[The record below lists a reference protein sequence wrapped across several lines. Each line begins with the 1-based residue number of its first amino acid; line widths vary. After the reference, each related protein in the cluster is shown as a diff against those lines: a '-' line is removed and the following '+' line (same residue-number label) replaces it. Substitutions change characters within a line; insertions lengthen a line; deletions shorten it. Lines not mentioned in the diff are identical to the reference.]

1 MKDIIIGSHVNMS
14 GTELLVGSVKSALS
28 FNANTFM
35 FYTGAPQNTIR
46 KDISLFKIN
55 ESKENQNKLDSSN
68 DEWNELINE
77 AEEFNGMSVEEINE
91 IEEREINDNE

>member
-46 KDISLFKIN
+46 KPV
-55 ESKENQNKLDSSN
+55 
-68 DEWNELINE
+68 E
-77 AEEFNGMSVEEINE
+77 ALRVEEAKKLMDFNE
-91 IEEREINDNE
+91 GDHIIITGGFKSNETGNAPIPTNLMKIHTI